1 MADLMVI
8 FTYQGNPL
16 TMQCKS
22 NEIVDNV
29 FQRYCQKARL
39 NIDDVKFYYN
49 SSQVYQSGKTL
60 EALGVKNLFG
70 FNVVRE
76 KYVNGAN

>member
-1 MADLMVI
+1 MSNLMVI
-8 FTYQGNPL
+8 FTYEGNPL

-22 NEIVDNV
+22 DDVVDNV
-29 FQRYCQKARL
+29 FQKYCQKAKL
-39 NIDDVKFYYN
+39 NIEDVKFYYN
-49 SSQVYQSGKTL
+49 SSQVFQCGKTL
-60 EALGVKNLFG
+60 AALGVKNLFG